1 MLRRNSLLIFM
12 ALLFF
17 GLLAGAALTD
27 GGNPLPTVEQ
37 VSSPEAS
44 VLQGT
49 DNQYATFALLVLLV
63 LGSLGAM
70 GTGLAVLF
78 WFLNRGVKRTEVE
91 EAQPFD
97 FSLTATEGNT
107 AGALIQNNAFAIVVT
122 IAILLIV
129 LVVTLT
135 ILSGALA

>member
-1 MLRRNSLLIFM
+1 MLRYSLLILM

-27 GGNPLPTVEQ
+27 GGNPLPTTEQ

-44 VLQGT
+44 VLEGT

-63 LGSLGAM
+63 VGSLGGM
-70 GTGLAVLF
+70 GTGLALLF

-91 EAQPFD
+91 EGEPFD
-97 FSLTATEGNT
+97 FSLTATEGHS
-107 AGALIQNNAFAIVVT
+107 AGAMIQNNAFAIVVT
-122 IAILLIV
+122 IAVLLIV
-129 LVVTLT
+129 LVIALT